1 MAILEKMEGGTNPF
15 VQLKQDNYWL
25 AFGFTISSFDL
36 ISATVVAL
44 VQFGDAGC
52 IFSLFGDLSISY
64 PPDTPPDVKLFNI
77 EILMMAELNF
87 VDDVFKLEAALAP
100 TSFVLV
106 PFCRIFGGLALY
118 TFFGHSPHA
127 GDWVLSVG
135 GYHRLFD
142 VPAWYPRP
150 GRIGLDFNIGII
162 HIRGE
167 GYFAITPK
175 AIMTGCMI
183 RCDLSLGPVYAWLDA
198 AFDGTCP
205 QSSETALTG
214 LAAMV
219 QFSPLHYWV
228 SMHVEVGVEC
238 DIPVLFCTIHIRISI
253 GAGLDIQG
261 PEFGGTA

>member
-1 MAILEKMEGGTNPF
+1 MAILEKMEGGPNPF
-15 VQLKQDNYWL
+15 VQLKEDNYWL

-44 VQFGDAGC
+44 VQFGDSGC
-52 IFSLFGDLSISY
+52 IFSLFGDLTISY
-64 PPDTPPDVKLFNI
+64 PPDSPPDVKLFNI

-106 PFCRIFGGLALY
+106 PYCRLFGGLALY

-150 GRIGLDFNIGII
+150 SRIGLDFNVAII

-183 RCDLSLGPVYAWLDA
+183 RCELHLGPVYAWLDA
-198 AFDGTCP
+198 AFDGESLLVCP
-205 QSSETALTG
+205 RNCA
-214 LAAMV
+214 
-219 QFSPLHYWV
+219 
-228 SMHVEVGVEC
+228 
-238 DIPVLFCTIHIRISI
+238 DI
-253 GAGLDIQG
+253 
-261 PEFGGTA
+261 